1 MGMDH
6 RYGSCPLKGYGSWV
20 WIMGYGSHVLPG
32 YGSEPYSLSRSHII
46 CSNVFYEV
54 VRHGASFVKVAHR
67 SVGFSCD
74 NALLR
79 QFELRKCE
87 KEAMNQW
94 NRAPILTDVFPCIS
108 SCLAVTISNL
118 VWVSCKNPCQGFLHI
133 VIVSYL
139 FLSHFPVAFFFC
151 RGTYALFSR
160 STHCLFKDVRRS
172 WSFGS
177 MI

>member
-1 MGMDH
+1 
-6 RYGSCPLKGYGSWV
+6 
-20 WIMGYGSHVLPG
+20 
-32 YGSEPYSLSRSHII
+32 
-46 CSNVFYEV
+46 V

-118 VWVSCKNPCQGFLHI
+118 V
-133 VIVSYL
+133 
-139 FLSHFPVAFFFC
+139 
-151 RGTYALFSR
+151 
-160 STHCLFKDVRRS
+160 
-172 WSFGS
+172 
-177 MI
+177 